1 MHFSS
6 FCTTNYVPLE
16 RFGYNLHET
25 VSLKPLGLFF
35 FLLAKSI
42 EKSFSEKYTLNS
54 LRTTNILHSFYLT
67 CKRAFILGK
76 LPNKSAPPQWETFQ
90 WNISTMPASSSILA
104 FLRVRPIIEVR
115 ILWRGVDLIW
125 FFFGVNLVLLDFN
138 HHREETDVSCWMLF
152 SLPIGGVEF
161 CVPIAM
167 RGRPLKSFPNF
178 LSSGAQYLITC
189 PRQGEPIL
197 TLL

>member
-35 FLLAKSI
+35 CLQKVEKKNLFLKV
-42 EKSFSEKYTLNS
+42 TLNS
-54 LRTTNILHSFYLT
+54 LNTTNILHSFYLT

-76 LPNKSAPPQWETFQ
+76 LANKSAPPQWETFQ

-115 ILWRGVDLIW
+115 ILWRGVDLI
-125 FFFGVNLVLLDFN
+125 FFGVNLVLLDFK

-152 SLPIGGVEF
+152 SLPIGGV
-161 CVPIAM
+161 
-167 RGRPLKSFPNF
+167 
-178 LSSGAQYLITC
+178 
-189 PRQGEPIL
+189 
-197 TLL
+197 